1 MHISGIYSIIYV
13 LDYIKETEVG
23 LMLKIAICDDE
34 KIFAEKIMELLE
46 LYLDSKHIEREIN
59 VYTSGVDFVAL
70 GEKVTEYDIV
80 FLDIDM
86 KDMDG
91 IQTANKIRA
100 YSQDIYI
107 AFVTAYINYAPE
119 GYRCNAI
126 RYILKNANQLS
137 ASIYECM
144 DTILDRMNY
153 SHETKIIDFCGGSC
167 EVLVNQ
173 IMYIESNK
181 HKLLF
186 HIKGRKPEDYS
197 IYNTLNDIENEYV
210 KAGFL
215 RVHQSYMVNMK
226 YISEIG
232 RYYVILENG
241 ERISIPK
248 GRYREVTD
256 NYIAYRGRL

>member
-1 MHISGIYSIIYV
+1 
-13 LDYIKETEVG
+13 
-23 LMLKIAICDDE
+23 MLKIAICDDE
-34 KIFAEKIMELLE
+34 KIFAEKIKELLE
-46 LYLDSKHIEREIN
+46 VYLDSKHIAREIN
-59 VYTSGVDFVAL
+59 IYTSGIDFVAL
-70 GEKVTEYDIV
+70 GENVMEYDIA

-86 KDMDG
+86 KD
-91 IQTANKIRA
+91 IQTADKIRV

-126 RYILKNANQLS
+126 RYILKNSDQLA

-144 DTILDRMNY
+144 DAILDKISS
-153 SHETKIIDFCGGSC
+153 SHKTKTIDFCGGSC

-186 HIKGRKPEDYS
+186 HIIGKDPEDYS
-197 IYNTLNDIENEYV
+197 IYSTLNDVEKEYIE
-210 KAGFL
+210 ADFL

-226 YISEIG
+226 YISKLV

-248 GRYREVTD
+248 VRYREVAD
-256 NYIAYRGRL
+256 SYIAYRGRL

>member
-1 MHISGIYSIIYV
+1 
-13 LDYIKETEVG
+13 
-23 LMLKIAICDDE
+23 MLKIAICDDE
-34 KIFAEKIMELLE
+34 KIFAEKIKELLE
-46 LYLDSKHIEREIN
+46 VYLDSKHIAREIN
-59 VYTSGVDFVAL
+59 IYTSGIDFVAL
-70 GEKVTEYDIV
+70 GENVMEYDIA
-80 FLDIDM
+80 FL
-86 KDMDG
+86 
-91 IQTANKIRA
+91 
-100 YSQDIYI
+100 DIYI

-126 RYILKNANQLS
+126 RYILKNSNQLA

-144 DTILDRMNY
+144 DAILDKISS
-153 SHETKIIDFCGGSC
+153 SHKTKTIDFCGGSC

-186 HIKGRKPEDYS
+186 HIIGKDPEDYS
-197 IYNTLNDIENEYV
+197 IYSTLNDVEKEYIE
-210 KAGFL
+210 ADFL

-226 YISEIG
+226 YISKLV

-248 GRYREVTD
+248 VRYREVAD
-256 NYIAYRGRL
+256 SYIAYRGRL

>member
-1 MHISGIYSIIYV
+1 
-13 LDYIKETEVG
+13 
-23 LMLKIAICDDE
+23 MLKIAICDDE
-34 KIFAEKIMELLE
+34 KIFAEKIKELLE
-46 LYLDSKHIEREIN
+46 VYLDSKHIAREIN
-59 VYTSGVDFVAL
+59 IYTSGIDFVAL
-70 GEKVTEYDIV
+70 GENVMEYDIA

-86 KDMDG
+86 KDMNG
-91 IQTANKIRA
+91 IQTADKIRV
-100 YSQDIYI
+100 YSQDI
-107 AFVTAYINYAPE
+107 YINYAPE

-126 RYILKNANQLS
+126 RYILKNSNQLA

-144 DTILDRMNY
+144 DAILDKISS
-153 SHETKIIDFCGGSC
+153 SHKTKTIDFCGGSC

-186 HIKGRKPEDYS
+186 HIIGKDPEDYS
-197 IYNTLNDIENEYV
+197 IYSTLNDVEKEYIE
-210 KAGFL
+210 ADFL

-226 YISEIG
+226 YISKLV

-248 GRYREVTD
+248 VRYREVAD
-256 NYIAYRGRL
+256 SYIAYRGRL

>member
-1 MHISGIYSIIYV
+1 
-13 LDYIKETEVG
+13 
-23 LMLKIAICDDE
+23 MLKIAICDDE
-34 KIFAEKIMELLE
+34 KIFAEKIKELLE
-46 LYLDSKHIEREIN
+46 VYLDSKHIAREIN
-59 VYTSGVDFVAL
+59 IYTSGIDFVAL
-70 GEKVTEYDIV
+70 GENVMEYDIA

-86 KDMDG
+86 KDMNG
-91 IQTANKIRA
+91 IQTADKIRV

-119 GYRCNAI
+119 GYRCNAV
-126 RYILKNANQLS
+126 RYILKNSNQLT

-144 DTILDRMNY
+144 DAILDKISS
-153 SHETKIIDFCGGSC
+153 SHKTKTIDFCGGSC

-186 HIKGRKPEDYS
+186 HINGKDPEDYS
-197 IYNTLNDIENEYV
+197 IYSTLNDVEKEYIE
-210 KAGFL
+210 ADFL

-226 YISEIG
+226 YISKLV

-248 GRYREVTD
+248 GRYREVAD
-256 NYIAYRGRL
+256 SYIAYRGRL